1 MKRLA
6 AVIILSFVLGTPM
19 QAQFFKKLKK
29 KAADAVERTVSNRAE
44 REVEK
49 STERALDS
57 VVDAPKKNKKK
68 NRRKD
73 ASDNSGFDPMSMM
86 GGPVDYNSSYT
97 FPLNIMMEVEDF
109 DGKNSKKSMLQYYG
123 KESFGMKDPDT
134 GELIVM
140 DFNNQSAL
148 MLNPKD
154 NTGQAVSLKFLSKMM
169 KDIDMEETDENSSK
183 VQFTK
188 TGNSK
193 VIAGYQ
199 STEYEVITEDGKMNI
214 WFAPEVPFSSI
225 EYMQGFSKLFGKQFQ
240 GNWDDS
246 FWETYGFMMQ
256 GDVFDKRGKLES
268 RMVVTQVDTKS
279 YSINTKDYQIQK
291 F

>member
-6 AVIILSFVLGTPM
+6 AVIILSLILGTPV

-29 KAADAVERTVSNRAE
+29 KATDAVERTVSNRAE

-57 VVDAPKKNKKK
+57 VVDAPKKKKK
-68 NRRKD
+68 SNKSSKD
-73 ASDNSGFDPMSMM
+73 TDFNPMSMM

-97 FPLNIMMEVEDF
+97 FPLNITMEVDDF
-109 DGKNSKKSMLQYYG
+109 DGKNSKKRMLQYYG
-123 KESFGMKDPDT
+123 KESFGMKDPESGQLT
-134 GELIVM
+134 VM
-140 DFNNQSAL
+140 DFENQSAL
-148 MLNPKD
+148 MLNPND
-154 NTGQAVSLKFLSKMM
+154 RTGQAVSLKFLDKMM
-169 KDIDMEETDENSSK
+169 KDIDLDAAAGDTENVSFK
-183 VQFTK
+183 K
-188 TGNSK
+188 TGESK
-193 VIAGYQ
+193 TIAGYL
-199 STEYEVITEDGKMNI
+199 SHEYEVITDEGKMNI
-214 WFAPEVPFSSI
+214 WFAPKVPFSSV

-268 RMVVTQVDTKS
+268 RMVVTKVDTKS
-279 YSINTKDYQIQK
+279 YAINTKDYQIQK